1 MNGTSLSL
9 SLAAL
14 GARMSTSGADPLIVI
29 LLFLLRCLVP
39 LLLMLGLS
47 YLLRRLGLIAE
58 QEPPAP
64 ASPAETGP
72 VAEARKGAHPDGQG

>member
-1 MNGTSLSL
+1 MDGTSLPL

-14 GARMSTSGADPLIVI
+14 GVRMSSSGADPLIVI

-58 QEPPAP
+58 QEPPSPAAP
-64 ASPAETGP
+64 ADAGPA
-72 VAEARKGAHPDGQG
+72 AEARKGAHPDGPG